1 MNGVDQGP
9 DTAGGGG
16 RGDGTARVDGRLLV
30 AVDVDGTLLD
40 TEFDQELRPR
50 EIAAL
55 DAVRGAGHV
64 VALCT
69 GRNLNSTG
77 SLLARSGW
85 SPPDLPLILLNGAV
99 VWADSPRRRIACHVL
114 PGDDVRALVRL
125 FREHGTV
132 PMVYGTDDEGGLL
145 RHEARPVNDVLG
157 RYLAGRRANTGGLE
171 VVDDLL
177 AVPWEQALEVGTIDE
192 RPRIEALTRAIGAAL
207 PGRVKV
213 INTQSLLGGGLYY
226 WAEAFHAASD
236 KGAGLRT
243 LAGHCGIA
251 RERTVA
257 IGDNY
262 NDLDMFAWAG
272 YSVAMAGSPADVAAR
287 ADYVTG
293 AVAEGGAADVLE
305 RIASGGFPPP
315 GARANGKGRT

>member
-1 MNGVDQGP
+1 MEPG
-9 DTAGGGG
+9 AGSGACG
-16 RGDGTARVDGRLLV
+16 GDGDGRWLV

-40 TEFDQELRPR
+40 TEFDEVLRPR
-50 EIAAL
+50 EIEAL
-55 DAVRGAGHV
+55 ESVRRAGHV

-69 GRNLNSTG
+69 GRNLNSTS

-85 SPPDLPLILLNGAV
+85 EPADLPLVLLNGAV
-99 VWADSPRRRIACHVL
+99 VWAGVPRRRIACHVL
-114 PGDDVRALVRL
+114 DGDEVRALVRL

-132 PMVYGTDDEGGLL
+132 PMVYGTDDDGGLL

-157 RYLAGRRANTGGLE
+157 RYLRGRRDNTGGLE

-177 AVPWEQALEVGTIDE
+177 ALDWRQALEVGTID
-192 RPRIEALTRAIGAAL
+192 RKARIEALSAAIAREL

-213 INTQSLLGGGLYY
+213 INTRSLLGGGAYY

-243 LAGHCGIA
+243 LAAHCGIA

-272 YSVAMAGSPADVAAR
+272 CSVAMAGSPPDVAVR
-287 ADYVTG
+287 ADFVTG
-293 AVAEGGAADVLE
+293 EVGAGGAADILHG
-305 RIASGGFPPP
+305 IAAGSFPP
-315 GARANGKGRT
+315 AGRLSRRKEPS

>member
-1 MNGVDQGP
+1 MARDAGSGGNGG
-9 DTAGGGG
+9 AGAG
-16 RGDGTARVDGRLLV
+16 RWLV

-40 TEFDQELRPR
+40 TEFDEALRPR
-50 EIAAL
+50 EIEAL
-55 DAVRGAGHV
+55 ESVREAGHV

-69 GRNLNSTG
+69 GRNLNSTT

-85 SPPDLPLILLNGAV
+85 EPADLPLVLLNGAV
-99 VWADSPRRRIACHVL
+99 VWADVPRRRIACHVL
-114 PGDDVRALVRL
+114 DGTEVRTLVRL

-132 PMVYGTDDEGGLL
+132 PMVYGTDDDGGLL

-157 RYLAGRRANTGGLE
+157 RYLKGRRDNTGGLE
-171 VVDDLL
+171 VVEDLL
-177 AVPWEQALEVGTIDE
+177 AIDWRQALEVGTIDE
-192 RPRIEALTRAIGAAL
+192 KARIEALSLAIAREL

-213 INTQSLLGGGLYY
+213 INTRSLMGGGAYY

-243 LAGHCGIA
+243 LAAHCGIA

-272 YSVAMAGSPADVAAR
+272 CSVAMAGSPRDVAER
-287 ADYVTG
+287 ADFVTG
-293 AVAEGGAADVLE
+293 EVGAGGAADVL
-305 RIASGGFPPP
+305 RGIADGSFPPA
-315 GARANGKGRT
+315 GARRQRKEPA

>member
-1 MNGVDQGP
+1 MTQGDNGAEG
-9 DTAGGGG
+9 TG
-16 RGDGTARVDGRLLV
+16 RPDGRWLV

-40 TEFDQELRPR
+40 TEFDQALRPR
-50 EIAAL
+50 EIEAL
-55 DAVRGAGHV
+55 ESVRRAGHV

-69 GRNLNSTG
+69 GRNLNSTS

-85 SPPDLPLILLNGAV
+85 EPDDLPMVLLNGAV
-99 VWADSPRRRIACHVL
+99 VWAGVPRRRIACHVL
-114 PGDDVRALVRL
+114 DGDEVRALVRL

-132 PMVYGTDDEGGLL
+132 PMVYGTDDDGGLL

-157 RYLAGRRANTGGLE
+157 RYLQGRRDNTGGLE

-177 AVPWEQALEVGTIDE
+177 ACDWRQALEVGTIDQ
-192 RPRIEALTRAIGAAL
+192 RPRIEALSRAIAQEL

-213 INTQSLLGGGLYY
+213 INTRSLMGGGVYY

-243 LAGHCGIA
+243 LAAHCGIA
-251 RERTVA
+251 QSRTVA
-257 IGDNY
+257 IGDNF

-272 YSVAMAGSPADVAAR
+272 VSVAMAGSPSEVAER

-293 AVAEGGAADVLE
+293 EVAAGGAATVLHG
-305 RIASGGFPPP
+305 IAAGTFPPTGHRP
-315 GARANGKGRT
+315 VRKETA